1 MLAKPICYYPFMKY
15 VMFLRGINVGGI
27 KVPMRELKDCLNSLG
42 LIEVK
47 TFLQTGN
54 VTFQSD
60 KSAHELKQIIEEK
73 LHSRFEYTAFVLLY
87 PADILQD
94 VLEQYPFSSGEGQH
108 RYAIFC
114 ESESV
119 VKDLISHR
127 SDLDTTI
134 EDIAKSKNVVYWTV
148 PQGST
153 LKTTFS
159 KIISRPKYK
168 SSTTNRNLNTLEKM
182 V

>member
-1 MLAKPICYYPFMKY
+1 MKY
-15 VMFLRGINVGGI
+15 VLFLRGINVSGI
-27 KVPMRELKDCLNSLG
+27 KVPMSELKDYLNYLG
-42 LIEVK
+42 LNEVK

-54 VTFQSD
+54 VTFWSD
-60 KSAHELKQIIEEK
+60 KPANELKQIIEEK
-73 LHSRFEYTAFVLLY
+73 LGSRFEYTAFILLY
-87 PADILQD
+87 PADILKD
-94 VLEQYPFSSGEGQH
+94 VIEQYPFSSSVGLH

-119 VKDLISHR
+119 INELISHR
-127 SDLDTTI
+127 SELDTAI
-134 EDIAKSKNVVYWTV
+134 ENIAKGKNVVYWTV

-153 LKTTFS
+153 LNTTFNT
-159 KIISRPKYK
+159 IISKPKYK